1 MLHIMHRV
9 YGPALPAAILLIGI
23 GAMGMG
29 GAAAQGSPEARQA
42 CTPESFAGSAT
53 PAAKWHGAGA
63 GHGPT
68 KRMAKSTCRGGARRR
83 CCRDLTP
90 ALHECRGALSAEY
103 QKALRAAAHLRP
115 GRQAKSSA
123 WQAAT
128 LSASCTRGIPEWV
141 AEVTIGFRVADAA
154 RYAARP
160 FVMT

>member
-1 MLHIMHRV
+1 MYRKQGGLRSTRPVGNWTDRPLHDWR
-9 YGPALPAAILLIGI
+9 GNNARK
-23 GAMGMG
+23 
-29 GAAAQGSPEARQA
+29 AQFS
-42 CTPESFAGSAT
+42 TVIAGV
-53 PAAKWHGAGA
+53 

-68 KRMAKSTCRGGARRR
+68 KRIAKSTCRGGARRR

-90 ALHECRGALSAEY
+90 ALRECRGALSAEY

-141 AEVTIGFRVADAA
+141 AEVTIGFRVADKA